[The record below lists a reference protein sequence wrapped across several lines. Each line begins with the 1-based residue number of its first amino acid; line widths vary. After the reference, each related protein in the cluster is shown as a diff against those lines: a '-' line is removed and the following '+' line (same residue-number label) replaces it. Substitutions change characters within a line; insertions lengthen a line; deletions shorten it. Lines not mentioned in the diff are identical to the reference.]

1 MFINPED
8 AVGNYNQV
16 VVYANPDAPAGE
28 KVQAVDE
35 ATGEILYKAVPCT
48 QAEKDKVQR
57 WIDEAPARD
66 MTRIREHRNSL
77 LTETDWMANSDVT
90 MSDEWKTY
98 RQELRDIPASNTVY
112 EDVTWPPKP
121 E

>member
-1 MFINPED
+1 MPRYHNIN
-8 AVGNYNQV
+8 GNR
-16 VVYANPDAPAGE
+16 
-28 KVQAVDE
+28 VQFTTE
-35 ATGEILYKAVPCT
+35 EET
-48 QAEKDKVQR
+48 
-57 WIDEAPARD
+57 ARD
-66 MTRIREHRNSL
+66 AEEKEWADGASVREMEMIRNRRDNL

>member
-1 MFINPED
+1 MVRKKI
-8 AVGNYNQV
+8 
-16 VVYANPDAPAGE
+16 
-28 KVQAVDE
+28 VDGVE
-35 ATGEILYKAVPCT
+35 REFTA
-48 QAEKDKVQR
+48 AENAERDEMDKVR
-57 WIDEAPARD
+57 IAEAPARE
-66 MTRIREHRNSL
+66 MGWIRDHRNRL
-77 LTETDWMANSDVT
+77 LVETDWMANSDVT

>member
-1 MFINPED
+1 MANRTQLINGVLKDLTPEEEIQRD
-8 AVGNYNQV
+8 AEEKQ
-16 VVYANPDAPAGE
+16 AADARPAKE
-28 KVQAVDE
+28 MN
-35 ATGEILYKAVPCT
+35 
-48 QAEKDKVQR
+48 
-57 WIDEAPARD
+57 WIRV
-66 MTRIREHRNSL
+66 HRNGL

-98 RQELRDIPASNTVY
+98 RQELRDIPASNIVY